1 MRSFESTRLPGLHV
15 IVVGNEKGG
24 SGKTTVAVHTAI
36 ALASAGFAVAA
47 LDLDFRQKSFIH
59 YLENREAWIRESGRA
74 LPLPDRI
81 EFTPSAGVDGLERQ
95 LELLRRVENLADR
108 YQYLIIDTPGHDE
121 LLSRAAHG
129 LADTIVTPLNDS
141 FMDVDVIGA
150 GQLGAGHRDM
160 VGPYGQMIQD
170 IRSGRPAAPID
181 WIVLRNR
188 LSAINTRNK
197 RSVGAVLAELSSTL
211 GFRLLEGFAERLVF
225 REFYPKGL
233 TALDSLNEGA
243 LGVRPTL
250 SHASA
255 QFEVRQLIE
264 AVLGHSLVDV
274 DGTGQV
280 QAA

>member
-1 MRSFESTRLPGLHV
+1 M

-24 SGKTTVAVHTAI
+24 SGKTTVAMHTAV

-47 LDLDFRQKSFIH
+47 LDLDFRQKSLFH
-59 YLENREAWIRESGRA
+59 YLENREAWSRESGRILA
-74 LPLPDRI
+74 VPDRI
-81 EFTPSAGVDGLERQ
+81 DYEPSAGNDAERQ
-95 LELLRRVENLADR
+95 LELQRLVEGLADK
-108 YQYLIIDTPGHDE
+108 YQYLVVDSPGHDD

-129 LADTIVTPLNDS
+129 FADTIVTPLNDS
-141 FMDVDVIGA
+141 FMDLDVIGA
-150 GQLGAGHRDM
+150 GGLGAGQRDM
-160 VGPYGQMIQD
+160 VGPYGQLIQD
-170 IRSGRPAAPID
+170 IRRQRSGGPVD

-197 RSVGAVLAELSSTL
+197 RSVGAVLAELSTPL

-225 REFYPKGL
+225 REFYLKGL
-233 TALDSLNEGA
+233 TALDSLNEAA

-264 AVLGHSLVDV
+264 AILGHSLEATDRA
-274 DGTGQV
+274 GQV
-280 QAA
+280 EAA